1 METYKNIATFYA
13 KNQRA
18 WRNWLKKN
26 HLNETAVWLI
36 IYKKDSGIPSVY
48 YSEAVDEALCF
59 GWIDSKPNKRDDLSY
74 YQYFSRRNPKSN
86 WSRVNKLK
94 VEKLIREGKMENA
107 GMEMIQLAQSNGS
120 WNALNA
126 VEELVI
132 PTEME
137 QLFQQNVSALENWN
151 KFPKSAKRGILEWI
165 RNAKRPETKLKRIT
179 ETVQLA
185 AQNRRANY

>member
-1 METYKNIATFYA
+1 
-13 KNQRA
+13 
-18 WRNWLKKN
+18 
-26 HLNETAVWLI
+26 
-36 IYKKDSGIPSVY
+36 
-48 YSEAVDEALCF
+48 
-59 GWIDSKPNKRDDLSY
+59 
-74 YQYFSRRNPKSN
+74 
-86 WSRVNKLK
+86 
-94 VEKLIREGKMENA
+94 
-107 GMEMIQLAQSNGS
+107 MIQLAQSNGS

>member
-1 METYKNIATFYA
+1 M
-13 KNQRA
+13 
-18 WRNWLKKN
+18 
-26 HLNETAVWLI
+26 
-36 IYKKDSGIPSVY
+36 
-48 YSEAVDEALCF
+48 
-59 GWIDSKPNKRDDLSY
+59 
-74 YQYFSRRNPKSN
+74 
-86 WSRVNKLK
+86 NKLK

-126 VEELVI
+126 VEELVL

-151 KFPKSAKRGILEWI
+151 KFPKSGKRGILEWI